1 MHSIGGGIA
10 VKKRCARVRPVRLR
24 SAIEERAV
32 LGVSGGVGRHEGHFA
47 ITLFPSRRNASKT
60 HAPFFVTSSGVGSS
74 TSRIA
79 PLISTRSF
87 FGDAY
92 LKRPQPADPIDHVT
106 GSISVPHDAI
116 ERLSYLVKGRGSMI
130 QKVPSGLSIKDYRRN
145 GLRYFRG
152 DRGREPSYRCDAV
165 DVRQIDLHLVQG
177 LGGKRLGV
185 RSEWCRIKNFS
196 IIVW

>member
-1 MHSIGGGIA
+1 MRCRPSRPKDRTQPTKLEITFGHGFDRRRYRRPKA
-10 VKKRCARVRPVRLR
+10 LCARAFRP
-24 SAIEERAV
+24 SSIATEERAV
-32 LGVSGGVGRHEGHFA
+32 LGVSGGVGRLEGHFA

-87 FGDAY
+87 FSDAY

-116 ERLSYLVKGRGSMI
+116 ERLSYLV
-130 QKVPSGLSIKDYRRN
+130 
-145 GLRYFRG
+145 
-152 DRGREPSYRCDAV
+152 
-165 DVRQIDLHLVQG
+165 
-177 LGGKRLGV
+177 
-185 RSEWCRIKNFS
+185 
-196 IIVW
+196 